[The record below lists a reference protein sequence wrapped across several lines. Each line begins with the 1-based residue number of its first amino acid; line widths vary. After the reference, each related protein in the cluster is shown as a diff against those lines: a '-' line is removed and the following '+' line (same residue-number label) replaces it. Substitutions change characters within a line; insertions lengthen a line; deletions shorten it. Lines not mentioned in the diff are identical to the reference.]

1 MATASMIGERFRSK
15 SRDEDRRLMQQHSL
29 MHQIGLA
36 TRERGMRLPSA
47 RKRQN
52 PNLGGT
58 IDVITTELYDQLTV
72 NLNTA
77 FPSPSI
83 LFQTPKG
90 QGGKTLA
97 NTNMTAAGILP
108 NPDRFTIWAIAC
120 YISNN
125 SVPSDFANLTSN
137 VTLELYIN
145 NKWWSQGPLIA
156 YPAGRGY
163 KVDAVSNVG
172 TVPAGSAPVYSVSNG
187 IQDPRAVSLLDA
199 SITIEQ
205 GEQFSVVL
213 TAQTGFSTSNNTT
226 NPPGNGVTLTVYLI
240 GNRERGTS

>member
-1 MATASMIGERFRSK
+1 MATAMIGERFRSK
-15 SRDEDRRLMQQHSL
+15 GRNEDRRLFQQHSL
-29 MHQIGLA
+29 MHQIALA
-36 TRERGMRLPSA
+36 TRERGMKLPSA
-47 RKRQN
+47 RRRQN

-58 IDVITTELYDQLTV
+58 IDVITTELYDQLSV
-72 NLNTA
+72 SPNNP

-90 QGGKTLA
+90 QAFKTLA

-108 NPDRFTIWAIAC
+108 NPDRFTIWAVAAH
-120 YISNN
+120 ISNN
-125 SVPSDFANLTSN
+125 SVPSDFYSLMSN

-145 NKWWSQGPLIA
+145 NKWWSQGPLLS

-163 KVDAVSNVG
+163 RVDSAAQVG
-172 TVPAGSAPVYSVSNG
+172 TAPASSAPIYSVTNG
-187 IQDPRAVSLLDA
+187 IQDPRAVALLDA

-213 TAQTGFSTSNNTT
+213 TAQLGFSVAANTT
-226 NPPGNGVTLTVYLI
+226 NPPGNGVTLTIYLI